1 MEGPSSEDE
10 EGDGVQATG
19 DCESALKQRADF
31 ELDGVVE
38 TEDMVMVE
46 GIDEERVIVVVLR
59 TELVVVVWSR
69 EVVDLD
75 ADVIDW
81 LSRRGAV

>member
-10 EGDGVQATG
+10 DRDVVQATA
-19 DCESALKQRADF
+19 DCESALKQRVDL

-38 TEDMVMVE
+38 TEERVMVE
-46 GIDEERVIVVVLR
+46 AKVEERVIVVVLR
-59 TELVVVVWSR
+59 TELVVLVCSR

-75 ADVIDW
+75 ADVIVW
-81 LSRRGAV
+81 LSGRGAV